1 MNSREVTN
9 LMYEVLKRDK
19 ATGSYGSN
27 NAEYETIERF
37 IQDVT
42 AELYL
47 REINGR
53 RMPGNER

>member
-1 MNSREVTN
+1 MNSREIAN
-9 LMYEVLKRDK
+9 LMYEVLKRDR

-27 NAEYETIERF
+27 NSEYEIIERF

-47 REINGR
+47 RDMNGGKR
-53 RMPGNER
+53 FGNEH